1 MIQLEL
7 AELIT
12 KYRKEAGMTID
23 ELAQRSGVPKGTL
36 TKIVGGVTKAPTLET
51 VKAIADAL
59 GKRLADFD
67 DPPKTENAPAS
78 EDAEALRVEEVME
91 AFYSAGLVPRGQDLT
106 DEDLRF
112 LLSVVAA
119 LRQWFGGEDAK

>member
-12 KYRKEAGMTID
+12 KYRKEVGMTID

-67 DPPKTENAPAS
+67 DPPKAENAPAS

-119 LRQWFGGEDAK
+119 LRQWFSGESGK

>member
-12 KYRKEAGMTID
+12 KYRKEVGMTID

-67 DPPKTENAPAS
+67 DPPKAENAPAS
-78 EDAEALRVEEVME
+78 EDAEALSVEEVME

-119 LRQWFGGEDAK
+119 LRQWFGGESGK